1 MITIA
6 STRFNKQ
13 TWNENCSYREKRK
26 LPGCI
31 YCSPLPLSSRI
42 SPNSLL
48 FVIEMNNSRNK
59 IEGIGL
65 IHNYLQIDKY
75 YVYDN
80 GNYNR
85 YIYKSN
91 YRIDRTM
98 LKHYNTPLVNILDH
112 ILFKEKTHL
121 KRGSGI
127 TTVPDKLLRHSV
139 CSDINIKDELIT
151 IFKNHFRLK
160 SDTNLDAFPDANL
173 DTKPAEKKELKK
185 EHYPALNI
193 PP

>member
-13 TWNENCSYREKRK
+13 TWDENCSYREKRK

-65 IHNYLQIDKY
+65 IHNYLQ
-75 YVYDN
+75 
-80 GNYNR
+80 
-85 YIYKSN
+85 
-91 YRIDRTM
+91 T
-98 LKHYNTPLVNILDH
+98 
-112 ILFKEKTHL
+112 
-121 KRGSGI
+121 I
-127 TTVPDKLLRHSV
+127 T
-139 CSDINIKDELIT
+139 
-151 IFKNHFRLK
+151 
-160 SDTNLDAFPDANL
+160 
-173 DTKPAEKKELKK
+173 
-185 EHYPALNI
+185 
-193 PP
+193 

>member
-1 MITIA
+1 
-6 STRFNKQ
+6 
-13 TWNENCSYREKRK
+13 
-26 LPGCI
+26 
-31 YCSPLPLSSRI
+31 
-42 SPNSLL
+42 
-48 FVIEMNNSRNK
+48 
-59 IEGIGL
+59 
-65 IHNYLQIDKY
+65 
-75 YVYDN
+75 
-80 GNYNR
+80 
-85 YIYKSN
+85 
-91 YRIDRTM
+91 M

-173 DTKPAEKKELKK
+173 DTNFTEKKELKK